1 VVEVEPS
8 GVIVTSFRVM
18 ASATQVILVDAPPG
32 AAAYARRRLEQ
43 LEDRWSRFLPDSE
56 LSRLNEAPGALLR
69 VSDDTVAL
77 LTAMREAHGVTG
89 GRFDPTM
96 LDAIVEVG
104 YTLSVDGSGRRS
116 LPRAARRS
124 HRSHARRDGMT
135 VLDVEVDHEL
145 SAVVMPAGLGLDPGG
160 IGKGLAADLVVTEL
174 LAGGT
179 GGALVCVGGD
189 LAAAGTPPAAGG
201 WPVTATDPFDAARSI
216 ASFAIEGGGVAT
228 SSTRSRAWTKS
239 GVRRH
244 HALDPDTLTSAE
256 TDLATATV
264 VARAGWEAEA
274 HATAALLCG
283 SDRVLDYLARRGLDG
298 LAVTLDGAVLA
309 SPALPDAVIPERS
322 VA

>member
-1 VVEVEPS
+1 MVEVEPT
-8 GVIVTSFRVM
+8 GVSVASFRVM

-32 AAAYARRRLEQ
+32 AEAYARWRLEQ
-43 LEDRWSRFLPDSE
+43 LEGRWSRFLPDSE

-124 HRSHARRDGMT
+124 RARTRQFGRT
-135 VLDVEVDHEL
+135 VLDVEVDHDL

-160 IGKGLAADLVVTEL
+160 IGKGLAADIVVIEL

-179 GGALVCVGGD
+179 AGALVCVGRRPGGRRH
-189 LAAAGTPPAAGG
+189 APGGRRAGPSSSPTRSTPPA
-201 WPVTATDPFDAARSI
+201 
-216 ASFAIEGGGVAT
+216 
-228 SSTRSRAWTKS
+228 RSRAS
-239 GVRRH
+239 RSRP
-244 HALDPDTLTSAE
+244 AASPPP
-256 TDLATATV
+256 
-264 VARAGWEAEA
+264 ARARAPGRR
-274 HATAALLCG
+274 AAC
-283 SDRVLDYLARRGLDG
+283 
-298 LAVTLDGAVLA
+298 AVTTP
-309 SPALPDAVIPERS
+309 SIPTP
-322 VA
+322 

>member
-1 VVEVEPS
+1 VSVA
-8 GVIVTSFRVM
+8 SFRVM
-18 ASATQVILVDAPPG
+18 ASATQVILVNAPPG
-32 AAAYARRRLEQ
+32 AEAYARRRLEQ
-43 LEDRWSRFLPDSE
+43 LEGRWSRFLPDSE

-77 LTAMREAHGVTG
+77 LMAMRAAHDVTG

-104 YTLSVDGSGRRS
+104 YTLSVDGSGRSS
-116 LPRAARRS
+116 LPRPSRSRARRGEMS
-124 HRSHARRDGMT
+124 M
-135 VLDVEVDHEL
+135 LDVEIDPDL
-145 SAVVMPAGLGLDPGG
+145 SAVVMPVGLGLDPGA
-160 IGKGLAADLVVTEL
+160 IGKGLAADILVTEL

-179 GGALVCVGGD
+179 AGALVCVGGD
-189 LAAAGTPPAAGG
+189 LAAAGTPPSAGG
-201 WPVTATDPFDAARSI
+201 WPVAATDPFDAARSI
-216 ASFAIEGGGVAT
+216 ANFAIEAGGVAT
-228 SSTRSRAWTKS
+228 SSTRSRAWTKH

-244 HALDPDTLTSAE
+244 HALDPDTRTSAD

-283 SDRVLDYLARRGLDG
+283 SDRVLDHLARHGLDG
-298 LAVTLDGAVLA
+298 LAVSLDGAVLA
-309 SPALPDAVIPERS
+309 TPALQDAVVPERS